1 MMTDEDAKQ
10 MIAWHGCSVD
20 LVKDAYAR
28 GAADEREF
36 IKRLLE
42 QHIEE
47 PMVIRATSLRESFR
61 ESAMLDAIAIID
73 THRKQ

>member
-1 MMTDEDAKQ
+1 MTDDDAKQ

-28 GAADEREF
+28 GAADEREA

-42 QHIEE
+42 QHGKEI
-47 PMVIRATSLRESFR
+47 MLIRVSSLSESFS
-61 ESAMLDAIAIID
+61 ESAMLDAIAVID
-73 THRKQ
+73 EFRK